1 MLFGAGAP
9 SDSRGLGRMSGFDP
23 EQAAAA
29 SARYIAPAV
38 NPRRHDARIDVSLTE
53 REIRAIIRATTL
65 VADVLRPE
73 LLRQIGSTHESPL
86 VTAYQTLT
94 AACERHGIDLGL
106 GRAAA
111 SKRS

>member
-1 MLFGAGAP
+1 MC
-9 SDSRGLGRMSGFDP
+9 GFDP
-23 EQAAAA
+23 DQIGAA
-29 SARYIAPAV
+29 SAPYLAPAV
-38 NPRRHDARIDVSLTE
+38 NPRRPDARVDVSLTE

-73 LLRQIGSTHESPL
+73 LLRQIGSTPESPL

-111 SKRS
+111 RKPS